1 MTEDILFD
9 ITDVD
14 AQYIA
19 RKEFGEALTK
29 DQLKKLSS
37 YLFINRTIRK
47 VLKNGIT
54 KVMENDK

>member
-19 RKEFGEALTK
+19 KKDFDKTLTE

-37 YLFINRTIRK
+37 YLFVNRTIRK
-47 VLKNGIT
+47 VLKNGIK
-54 KVMENDK
+54 KVMEIE